1 MSDRDT
7 NISTPAGKALPRD
20 HTPDPGAQELSG
32 AHADTD
38 DVVTSQNEGRDVT
51 PDADAGPGG
60 HWTGETAPDVEY
72 RENTPTRGK
81 VGERDVPAPD
91 AF

>member
-7 NISTPAGKALPRD
+7 NT
-20 HTPDPGAQELSG
+20 TPDPGTQEPSAAQ
-32 AHADTD
+32 ADPD
-38 DVVTSQNEGRDVT
+38 DVITSQHEGRDIT

-60 HWTGETAPDVEY
+60 HWTGETEPDAEY